1 MNKVNIKVRITE
13 VDGLSDTIIRLF
25 QADSQAQEDA
35 FLKGQI
41 SELTVLSDS
50 ITQAILQDKIISNL
64 DEADSVRDETVRNLG
79 SLLSGYAV
87 FPVEEKKN
95 AAALLKAIYDKYS
108 KSGIL
113 TANYISESSMIE
125 SLLSDLS
132 ATEAAAAIAKLD
144 GIADMISSVRTAQ
157 DSFTAANDAFVK
169 ASGSKAQSASS
180 YKKPIL
186 QIINDKIVNY
196 LNTMAMVGNTALAD
210 FTKSVETEI
219 ERVNETISK
228 RSKKEKT
235 AE

>member
-1 MNKVNIKVRITE
+1 MNRVKSTVRITE
-13 VDGLSDTIIRLF
+13 IDGLSDTIIRLF

-64 DEADSVRDETVRNLG
+64 DEADSARDEAVRNLG

-132 ATEAAAAIAKLD
+132 AAEAAAAVAKLD

-169 ASGSKAQSASS
+169 ANGSKSQSASS

-196 LNTMAMVGNTALAD
+196 LNTMSMVGNTALAD
-210 FTKSVETEI
+210 FTKSVDAEI
-219 ERVNETISK
+219 GRVNETVSK